1 MVKSFQQNEY
11 IMSTVRKLG
20 VWMDHS
26 RARLIEFSMELSESE
41 TLTSHF
47 THEEKEKT
55 EGKNEFLMHNKE
67 QHQQAEYYKRL
78 ADAVNGYDEL
88 LIFGPTDAKLEFYNL
103 LKKDHHFDKMII
115 EVENAGKLTENQQ
128 QMFVRDYF
136 SKKIIKF

>member
-1 MVKSFQQNEY
+1 
-11 IMSTVRKLG
+11 MSLVRKLG

-26 RARLIEFSMELSESE
+26 SARLIEFSMELKESE
-41 TLTSHF
+41 TLSSNF

-78 ADAVNGYDEL
+78 TEAVKGFDEL
-88 LIFGPTDAKLEFYNL
+88 LIFGPTDAKLEFYNR

-128 QMFVRDYF
+128 QLFVRDYF